1 MKLDG
6 KKTNLKLMM
15 KDLGVSMQTV
25 ADHSGTSKTDVS
37 RVMNEELEEVVM
49 TTVFKLLKDKS
60 NKHAKAIADL
70 PN

>member
-6 KKTNLKLMM
+6 KKTNLKMMM

-49 TTVFKLLKDKS
+49 TTVFKLLLEKS
-60 NKHAKAIADL
+60 NKHQKALAAL
-70 PN
+70 N